1 MCLVKCSVNQE
12 FPATDTD
19 YAFGINKKN
28 LFYDTNA
35 IPDGIEVSPYLFQN
49 KTKK

>member
-1 MCLVKCSVNQE
+1 MCLVTCSQPQE

-19 YAFGINKKN
+19 YGFGINEKN

-35 IPDGIEVSPYLFQN
+35 IPDGTEVSPYLFQN
-49 KTKK
+49 KTQK